1 MSEGA
6 DRESKRSI
14 YDVLDQEEKGESGLS
29 RYGPWMAILT
39 VLLVVLYLSSS
50 GDEYTITAEF
60 ENAAQVLEGN
70 EVVIAGAAVGT
81 VKTIELGDDGQALVR
96 FTVNEDFA
104 PLPVG
109 TIATVRSYSLSGIAN
124 RQIQLALPPE
134 RAGDPDA
141 GAEQEAIPDGG
152 SMSQSE
158 TVSEVDLDQIFNT
171 LDDRTVRNL
180 KKVIRGFEI
189 SYDGVGEQ
197 ANRGFR
203 YLNPFLGASRAF
215 FSELNLDEQAL
226 SQLLVD
232 TSRLSGAIASRSTD
246 VSALVGNLDAM
257 MGALASQ
264 KTALAESVAEL
275 PAFMRQSN
283 TTFVNLRA
291 ALDDLGPLVEASKP
305 AAVRLQPFLA
315 ELRSA
320 VTDAVPT
327 ITGLDEVISAPG
339 PANDL
344 IELTAAQVPL
354 EASAIGSGS
363 PECGSDP
370 ETDYE
375 RAANGD
381 FTEGSFGESVCA
393 LRNGLPALAFFR
405 AYTNELVGWFDGFSH
420 SNGTAN
426 EGNGTLGR
434 IQAAFNTF
442 SASPISGLPFIGTG
456 NILPTGL
463 DNPTNLDIITTGVL
477 NKCPGANERP
487 LGAVDPDDNTVPFSD
502 GSSPYT
508 DPINCDPS
516 DVAPGP

>member
-1 MSEGA
+1 M
-6 DRESKRSI
+6 
-14 YDVLDQEEKGESGLS
+14 L
-29 RYGPWMAILT
+29 LT
-39 VLLVVLYLSSS
+39 GG
-50 GDEYTITAEF
+50 GDEYEITGEF
-60 ENAAQVLEGN
+60 ENASQLVPGN

-420 SNGTAN
+420 P
-426 EGNGTLGR
+426 GTLDANGGVGR
-434 IQAAFNTF
+434 ILAGFNTF
-442 SASPISGLPFIGTG
+442 MASPISGLPFIGTG

-463 DNPTNLDIITTGVL
+463 EDPTNLGLITTGYL
-477 NKCPGANERP
+477 NKCPGSNERP
-487 LGAVDPDDNTVPFSD
+487 LGAVDPSDNSVPFTD
-502 GSSPYT
+502 GSSPFT
-508 DPINCDPS
+508 DPVNCDPAQL
-516 DVAPGP
+516 APGP

>member
-1 MSEGA
+1 MIG
-6 DRESKRSI
+6 
-14 YDVLDQEEKGESGLS
+14 G
-29 RYGPWMAILT
+29 T
-39 VLLVVLYLSSS
+39 
-50 GDEYTITAEF
+50 
-60 ENAAQVLEGN
+60 
-70 EVVIAGAAVGT
+70 AVGT

-109 TIATVRSYSLSGIAN
+109 TIATIRSYSLSGIAN

-134 RAGDPDA
+134 RAGDPA
-141 GAEQEAIPDGG
+141 AGEEGAEETTIPDGG

-203 YLNPFLGASRAF
+203 YLNPFLGSARGF
-215 FSELNLDEQAL
+215 FEELNLDEQAL

-264 KTALAESVAEL
+264 KAALTESVAGL
-275 PAFMRQSN
+275 PEFMRQSN

-305 AAVRLQPFLA
+305 VAVRLQPFL
-315 ELRSA
+315 EVLRSA

-327 ITGLDEVISAPG
+327 ITGLDEVVSAPG
-339 PANDL
+339 VANDL
-344 IELTAAQVPL
+344 IELTGAQVPL
-354 EASAIGSGS
+354 ERSAVGSGS

-370 ETDYE
+370 EADYE

-381 FTEGSFGESVCA
+381 FTEGAFGESVCA
-393 LRNGLPALAFFR
+393 LRNGLPPLAFFR

-420 SNGTAN
+420 PRHRIDANG
-426 EGNGTLGR
+426 GVGR
-434 IQAAFNTF
+434 ILAAFNTF
-442 SASPISGLPFIGTG
+442 TPSPISGLPFIGTG

-463 DNPTNLDIITTGVL
+463 DNPTNLGLDHDRLPEQV
-477 NKCPGANERP
+477 PGRQRAPARSRRP
-487 LGAVDPDDNTVPFSD
+487 FRQLGALHRRLLALHRPGQLRSRPRWR
-502 GSSPYT
+502 PAHE
-508 DPINCDPS
+508 
-516 DVAPGP
+516 APAADIAAALRPRRDRAGHRRRRRRQPRVQDRARQRLRDRARG

>member
-1 MSEGA
+1 
-6 DRESKRSI
+6 
-14 YDVLDQEEKGESGLS
+14 
-29 RYGPWMAILT
+29 
-39 VLLVVLYLSSS
+39 
-50 GDEYTITAEF
+50 
-60 ENAAQVLEGN
+60 
-70 EVVIAGAAVGT
+70 
-81 VKTIELGDDGQALVR
+81 
-96 FTVNEDFA
+96 
-104 PLPVG
+104 
-109 TIATVRSYSLSGIAN
+109 
-124 RQIQLALPPE
+124 
-134 RAGDPDA
+134 
-141 GAEQEAIPDGG
+141 
-152 SMSQSE
+152 
-158 TVSEVDLDQIFNT
+158 
-171 LDDRTVRNL
+171 
-180 KKVIRGFEI
+180 
-189 SYDGVGEQ
+189 
-197 ANRGFR
+197 
-203 YLNPFLGASRAF
+203 
-215 FSELNLDEQAL
+215 
-226 SQLLVD
+226 
-232 TSRLSGAIASRSTD
+232 
-246 VSALVGNLDAM
+246 M

-275 PAFMRQSN
+275 PAFMRESN

-291 ALDDLGPLVEASKP
+291 ALDDLDPLVEASKP

-339 PANDL
+339 RANDL

-463 DNPTNLDIITTGVL
+463 DRPHQ
-477 NKCPGANERP
+477 PGHHHHGSAQQ
-487 LGAVDPDDNTVPFSD
+487 VPWRKR
-502 GSSPYT
+502 
-508 DPINCDPS
+508 
-516 DVAPGP
+516 APPGRGGPGRQHCALHRRLLALHRSGQL